1 TLNGATVAIPGGLTG
16 LTNQSPIMA
25 DGTGTWSAQVFCTDP
40 SQCNGG
46 SAPNMNDLHFSV
58 TNATVAGLSTTA
70 NSLGNIFVADILCGP
85 TVTGCAGFTGPV
97 DYSYSAVPGPIAG
110 AGFPGLIAAC
120 GGLLALQRR
129 RRRRAQ

>member
-1 TLNGATVAIPGGLTG
+1 
-16 LTNQSPIMA
+16 MA
-25 DGTGTWSAQVFCTDP
+25 DGTGTWTAQVFCTDS

-46 SAPNMNDLHFSV
+46 SAPNINDLHFTV

-97 DYSYSAVPGPIAG
+97 DYNAVPGPIVG
-110 AGFPGLIAAC
+110 AGLPGLLFGCAAL
-120 GGLLALQRR
+120 GFLARR
-129 RRRRAQ
+129 RRQAVV